1 MEPCYL
7 RQRVEKARGLLLSA
21 RDWLQIRTELGEATP
36 GERKR
41 RQAPETDPDP
51 RVVSPSTAEDS
62 MLQHIAEALRL
73 DEADAD

>member
-1 MEPCYL
+1 M
-7 RQRVEKARGLLLSA
+7 SA

-36 GERKR
+36 GERGR
-41 RQAPETDPDP
+41 RQAPGTDPDP
-51 RVVSPSTAEDS
+51 RAVSPVTVEDS